1 MLLTWIGVLISGFIF
16 ANLGGSLLP
25 DFDEGSIQMN
35 VTLPSGSSLEAS
47 NTISSLVD
55 QTLNGMR
62 KSESRPDGEVLGFV
76 RRTGRAELDE
86 HALPVNSSEY
96 IISMNPDSGLSR
108 EQAKKKIRDQVKSDV
123 PGVTIEVEQPLAHLI
138 NHMVSGV
145 YAQIAIKI
153 FGDDINELERL
164 AKTTE
169 RILGKVKGIT
179 DPVVEPIRRTE
190 ELHIRLRPDDLAF
203 YGVTRQY
210 VGSVLQTALQG
221 ETVSKVIEG
230 QRRFDLLIRLEEQ
243 YRTDYTNLDRLR
255 IDLPDGVQ
263 VELAQLADVEIAD
276 GPNSVFREN
285 ARRRIVIR

>member
-1 MLLTWIGVLISGFIF
+1 MLLTWIGVLISAFIF

-25 DFDEGSIQMN
+25 DFDEGSVQMN
-35 VTLPSGSSLEAS
+35 ATLPSGSSLEAS

-62 KSESRPDGEVLGFV
+62 KSDSLPDGPVLGFV

-169 RILGKVKGIT
+169 RILGKVDGIT

-190 ELHIRLRPDDLAF
+190 ELYIRLRPD
-203 YGVTRQY
+203 
-210 VGSVLQTALQG
+210 VG
-221 ETVSKVIEG
+221 
-230 QRRFDLLIRLEEQ
+230 LIC
-243 YRTDYTNLDRLR
+243 
-255 IDLPDGVQ
+255 
-263 VELAQLADVEIAD
+263 
-276 GPNSVFREN
+276 
-285 ARRRIVIR
+285 